1 MICLINDWPGFKE
14 KKWINAFPNII
25 HIINKIPPQQK
36 KKKNS
41 QKFMNFKSVEQ
52 SPLLIYSFSLPILLV
67 DVQSPMQSCR
77 SLPS

>member
-36 KKKNS
+36 KKKKQPKIHEF
-41 QKFMNFKSVEQ
+41 QKCRTV
-52 SPLLIYSFSLPILLV
+52 SFAYLFI
-67 DVQSPMQSCR
+67 
-77 SLPS
+77 

>member
-1 MICLINDWPGFKE
+1 MTDLAL
-14 KKWINAFPNII
+14 KKKKYELMHFPILFTLSIKSRPN
-25 HIINKIPPQQK
+25 K

-52 SPLLIYSFSLPILLV
+52 SHLLIYSFSLPILLV